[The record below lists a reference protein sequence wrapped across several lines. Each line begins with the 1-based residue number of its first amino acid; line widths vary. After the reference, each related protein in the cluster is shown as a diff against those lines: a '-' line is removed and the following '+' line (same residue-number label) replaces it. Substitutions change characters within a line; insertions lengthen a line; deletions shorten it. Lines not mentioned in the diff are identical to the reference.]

1 METFK
6 QIFLFNEKLN
16 IDSIQSINLGI
27 LSDILVILICGFII
41 KYFFGISGQRWVKT
55 FSFTAISLMLPLSIF
70 IITKVIAGNI
80 ALSLGMVGA
89 LSIVRF
95 RNPVKSPL
103 ELVLYFIFITL
114 GISGAVSM
122 KWALLLTIIVVG
134 ILIGLIILKKLYA
147 KYTGQNLFEAS
158 FNEGN
163 TYSSIKILTLKKIDI
178 LEKNKFLSSII
189 RSKNDV
195 EYRLISNKKNDI
207 ENIYN
212 DLKKIDV
219 LEIEVNYN

>member
-1 METFK
+1 MENFK
-6 QIFLFNEKLN
+6 QIFLFNEKL
-16 IDSIQSINLGI
+16 DFSIQSIT
-27 LSDILVILICGFII
+27 LSGLADILIILICGFVI
-41 KYFFGISGQRWVKT
+41 KYFFGLSGQRWVKT
-55 FSFTAISLMLPLSIF
+55 FSFTAISLLLPLSIF

-114 GISGAVSM
+114 GISGAVSI
-122 KWALLLTIIVVG
+122 KWTLLLTIIVIV
-134 ILIGLIILKKLYA
+134 IFLSLIILKDLYN
-147 KYTGQNLFEAS
+147 KYTGRNLFEAS

-163 TYSSIKILTLKKIDI
+163 TYSSIKILSLKKIDI

-189 RSKNDV
+189 KSKNDV
-195 EYRLISNKKNDI
+195 EYRLISNKKDDI